1 MVLEY
6 RIISHFSLIEM
17 TNERAE
23 RKEKLQGQQEPGGPT
38 VWFLMKYQTMS
49 FVSNI
54 SLYGYF
60 NLLNIKIFVEWR
72 MELHATNLL
81 QTLKLV

>member
-1 MVLEY
+1 
-6 RIISHFSLIEM
+6 M
-17 TNERAE
+17 TNEKAE
-23 RKEKLQGQQEPGGPT
+23 RKGKLHGQQEPGGPMA
-38 VWFLMKYQTMS
+38 WYLMKYQTMS

-54 SLYGYF
+54 SLCGYF

-72 MELHATNLL
+72 MELHAKNLP